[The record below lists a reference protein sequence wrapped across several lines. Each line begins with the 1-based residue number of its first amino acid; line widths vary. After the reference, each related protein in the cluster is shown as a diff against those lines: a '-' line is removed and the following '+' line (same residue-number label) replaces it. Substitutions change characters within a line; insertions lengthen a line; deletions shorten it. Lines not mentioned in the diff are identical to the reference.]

1 MPENYKMIEEVKDRA
16 VRRTG
21 DSTVITNEDM
31 VGKIEWREGE
41 SSYYGGF
48 VDYHGPKGYRG
59 ETDDAKGSTAY

>member
-21 DSTVITNEDM
+21 DNTVITNEDM

-48 VDYHGPKGYRG
+48 VDYHGPKGYRDKM
-59 ETDDAKGSTAY
+59 DDAKGSTAY

>member
-21 DSTVITNEDM
+21 DSTIITNEDM

-48 VDYHGPKGYRG
+48 VDYHGPKGNRS
-59 ETDDAKGSTAY
+59 EKDDAKGSTAY

>member
-21 DSTVITNEDM
+21 ESTVITNEDM
-31 VGKIEWREGE
+31 VGKIEWRKGE

-48 VDYHGPKGYRG
+48 VDYHGPKGYRS
-59 ETDDAKGSTAY
+59 ETEDAKGSTAY

>member
-16 VRRTG
+16 VKRTG
-21 DSTVITNEDM
+21 GSTVITNEDM

-48 VDYHGPKGYRG
+48 VDYHGPKGYR
-59 ETDDAKGSTAY
+59 DDSAEAKGNTAY

>member
-1 MPENYKMIEEVKDRA
+1 MPENYKMIEEVKDKA

-48 VDYHGPKGYRG
+48 VDYHGQNGYRDRM
-59 ETDDAKGSTAY
+59 DDPNGDRL

>member
-21 DSTVITNEDM
+21 DSAVITNEDM

-48 VDYHGPKGYRG
+48 VDYHGPKGYRDRM
-59 ETDDAKGSTAY
+59 DDPNGDRL